1 MTPLRL
7 LAIVEARTLTGP
19 AKNLI
24 EFAKLATAYGI
35 ETSAA
40 TFTRAEDSNLF
51 LDTARRKSVPVF
63 PIPERGRFDRH
74 VIQAIA
80 ELVDVVQPDII
91 QTHAVKSH
99 FLARLADVQR
109 HVPWIAFHHGYTWPD
124 WRARLYN
131 QLDLW
136 SLRAPTKVIT
146 VSEPFRRQLERR
158 GVASERIEIVH
169 NAIRPDWA
177 AEARQPENSRKLR
190 AQMNIAPDCHVVL
203 SVGRLSREKDH
214 ATLLEAMS
222 LLPERLAAHLLI
234 VGEGPE
240 RQRIEKKIASLGITE
255 NVSLIGQQTSAEPYY
270 GIADIAVLSSRSEGS
285 PNALL
290 EAMAA
295 GVPVVATDVGGVPEI
310 AVHGDTA
317 LLVQPGDPG
326 ELAESMGRL
335 IREPQLASGLAVRAK
350 QVVRERYAPE
360 QRTKRLAEIYRKVAG

>member
-1 MTPLRL
+1 
-7 LAIVEARTLTGP
+7 
-19 AKNLI
+19 
-24 EFAKLATAYGI
+24 
-35 ETSAA
+35 
-40 TFTRAEDSNLF
+40 
-51 LDTARRKSVPVF
+51 
-63 PIPERGRFDRH
+63 
-74 VIQAIA
+74 
-80 ELVDVVQPDII
+80 
-91 QTHAVKSH
+91 
-99 FLARLADVQR
+99 
-109 HVPWIAFHHGYTWPD
+109 
-124 WRARLYN
+124 
-131 QLDLW
+131 
-136 SLRAPTKVIT
+136 
-146 VSEPFRRQLERR
+146 
-158 GVASERIEIVH
+158 
-169 NAIRPDWA
+169 
-177 AEARQPENSRKLR
+177 
-190 AQMNIAPDCHVVL
+190 VL